1 MDTITKMVAF
11 WVTRVGEAQVFP
23 HTRKDT
29 GETFSVKKYPLT
41 LIPSIESGFDR
52 EIQFTT
58 WVTSQEVANKA
69 KVLAE
74 NTSERLALV
83 NSPRDFDC
91 GTVNTSTYKKK
102 VKDENGDEKLIEVS
116 QKQLTVYLRKDAQ
129 PMWVRAALP
138 QSADAGNIRSVD
150 VSDIVKVVPKV
161 TIETDK
167 APF

>member
-11 WVTRVGEAQVFP
+11 WVTRVGEAQVFT

-29 GETFSVKKYPLT
+29 GESFSVKKYPLT
-41 LIPSIESGFDR
+41 LTASVESGFDR
-52 EIQFTT
+52 NIQFDM
-58 WVTSQEVANKA
+58 WVSSQEVANKA

-74 NTSERLALV
+74 NTSERLALM
-83 NSPRDFDC
+83 NSPRDFKT
-91 GTVNTSTYKKK
+91 GARKTKTFTVKATG
-102 VKDENGDEKLIEVS
+102 EEVT
-116 QKQLTVYLRKDAQ
+116 QDQMTVYLADGAQ
-129 PMWVRAALP
+129 PLWSRVELP
-138 QSADAGNIRSVD
+138 QAADAGNIRSVD

>member
-1 MDTITKMVAF
+1 MDTINKMVAF
-11 WVTRVGEAQVFP
+11 WVTRVGEAQTFT

-52 EIQFTT
+52 NIQFTK

-74 NTSERLALV
+74 NTSERLALM
-83 NSPRDFDC
+83 NSPRDFET
-91 GTVNTSTYKKK
+91 GARKTNTFTVKATG
-102 VKDENGDEKLIEVS
+102 EEVT
-116 QKQLTVYLRKDAQ
+116 QDQMTVYLVNGAEPKWAR
-129 PMWVRAALP
+129 VALP
-138 QSADAGNIRSVD
+138 QAKDSGNIRDID
-150 VSDIVKVVPKV
+150 VSDIVKVEPKV
-161 TIETDK
+161 VVETGN